1 MGKAVL
7 TFDQMEIINKKSDTE
22 HSDNDWLIIT
32 WSVQDK
38 ANVRT
43 DTIPLRNTDNSVILD
58 SGNII
63 APVLTEVA
71 CNDGDLVSAF
81 FTVVNLGSTDFP
93 EQIDAAGK
101 IAKEVARGMA
111 EAYVQAAEFVVRN
124 SDIPLSQV
132 FADGIEE
139 VRPAIVDAAGTAVDR
154 VIVPAVKFIVDEI
167 NILLGHPNCNGL
179 VFYDV
184 AMFGPRAPA
193 ADLTTWRTYTA
204 STMTGCGSPAK
215 TSVHFTQQR
224 VLSVPQQFSN
234 DPPLKVS
241 ARAAHGQ
248 SPAKWLG
255 VGQKIQVLQAL

>member
-101 IAKEVARGMA
+101 IAKEVADRKS
-111 EAYVQAAEFVVRN
+111 VV
-124 SDIPLSQV
+124 
-132 FADGIEE
+132 
-139 VRPAIVDAAGTAVDR
+139 
-154 VIVPAVKFIVDEI
+154 
-167 NILLGHPNCNGL
+167 
-179 VFYDV
+179 
-184 AMFGPRAPA
+184 
-193 ADLTTWRTYTA
+193 
-204 STMTGCGSPAK
+204 
-215 TSVHFTQQR
+215 
-224 VLSVPQQFSN
+224 
-234 DPPLKVS
+234 
-241 ARAAHGQ
+241 
-248 SPAKWLG
+248 
-255 VGQKIQVLQAL
+255 